1 MLLLFGTIASVGV
14 QNLMQNKVD
23 MNNTRNVII
32 ISVMLTMG
40 LGGAVLS
47 SGNFAISGIGLSAV
61 IGVILNL
68 VLPRKLEEEKT
79 KE

>member
-79 KE
+79 EE

>member
-1 MLLLFGTIASVGV
+1 
-14 QNLMQNKVD
+14 MQNKVD

-68 VLPRKLEEEKT
+68 VLPKKLEEEKI
-79 KE
+79 EE

>member
-1 MLLLFGTIASVGV
+1 
-14 QNLMQNKVD
+14 

-40 LGGAVLS
+40 LGGDVLS

-68 VLPRKLEEEKT
+68 VLPKKSEEEKT
-79 KE
+79 EE

>member
-1 MLLLFGTIASVGV
+1 
-14 QNLMQNKVD
+14 MQNKVD

-68 VLPRKLEEEKT
+68 VLPKKLEEEKT
-79 KE
+79 EE

>member
-1 MLLLFGTIASVGV
+1 MLLLFGPIASVGV

-68 VLPRKLEEEKT
+68 VLPKKLEEEKV
-79 KE
+79 EE

>member
-1 MLLLFGTIASVGV
+1 
-14 QNLMQNKVD
+14 MQNKVD

-40 LGGAVLS
+40 LGGDVLS

-68 VLPRKLEEEKT
+68 VLPKKSEEEKT
-79 KE
+79 EE